1 MCVFVQRVRKNL
13 VLGITRTSWLLGL
26 VSYVLTTNNVDG
38 WRTMGINWFRSLLL
52 LLIGVSAIHTSL
64 ALAEGKTPPKDLV
77 KYVRDAKK
85 AGLMDVQAQQKA
97 ILAGWSAAAVTDAI
111 AEVYGRPAADVP
123 KSVELPSIM
132 TAPAQSG
139 PNPANEGWN
148 GKTHPTVSSGVSY
161 DYKIGAGDVLD
172 VSVWREPEASI
183 RGVVVRPDGK
193 ISLPLLKDVQV
204 AGLTPTDVEKFV
216 TERLIK
222 VIQEPDVTVIVTG
235 THSQRIYAVGAVKKE
250 GPIPFT
256 YQMSVMQA
264 ISEAGGLTEYAKR
277 NKIYI
282 LRNENGTQRKLP
294 FDYDGLLK
302 GEHVEL
308 NIPLLPGDTL
318 VVPH

>member
-1 MCVFVQRVRKNL
+1 
-13 VLGITRTSWLLGL
+13 
-26 VSYVLTTNNVDG
+26 
-38 WRTMGINWFRSLLL
+38 
-52 LLIGVSAIHTSL
+52 
-64 ALAEGKTPPKDLV
+64 
-77 KYVRDAKK
+77 
-85 AGLMDVQAQQKA
+85 
-97 ILAGWSAAAVTDAI
+97 
-111 AEVYGRPAADVP
+111 
-123 KSVELPSIM
+123 
-132 TAPAQSG
+132 
-139 PNPANEGWN
+139 
-148 GKTHPTVSSGVSY
+148 VSSVVPY

-183 RGVVVRPDGK
+183 RGAVVRPDGK

-216 TERLIK
+216 TERLVK

-235 THSQRIYAVGAVKKE
+235 TNSQRIYAVGAVKKE

-277 NKIYI
+277 SKIYI

-302 GEHVEL
+302 GEHIEL

>member
-1 MCVFVQRVRKNL
+1 
-13 VLGITRTSWLLGL
+13 
-26 VSYVLTTNNVDG
+26 
-38 WRTMGINWFRSLLL
+38 MGINWFRSLLL
-52 LLIGVSAIHTSL
+52 FLIGVSAIHTNL
-64 ALAEGKTPPKDLV
+64 AFAEEETAPKDLV

-85 AGLMDVQAQQKA
+85 AGRVDRQAQQKA
-97 ILAGWSAAAVTDAI
+97 ISAGWPAAAVTDAI
-111 AEVYGRPAADVP
+111 AEVYGTSTQLAADSR
-123 KSVELPSIM
+123 KSIAIQPTDGQATTSAQDGP
-132 TAPAQSG
+132 APADGERS
-139 PNPANEGWN
+139 A
-148 GKTHPTVSSGVSY
+148 KTHPTVSSGVPY

-183 RGVVVRPDGK
+183 RSAVVRPDGK

-216 TERLIK
+216 TERLVK

-235 THSQRIYAVGAVKKE
+235 TNSQRIYAVGAVKKE

-264 ISEAGGLTEYAKR
+264 ISEAGGITEYAKR
-277 NKIYI
+277 SKIYI

-302 GEHVEL
+302 GEHIEL

-318 VVPH
+318 VIPH